1 MLMGFTVLPSPP
13 PISVFIS
20 SPSIPT
26 YDYPYFSLSIIYFFN
41 LLPSFLFFKPLELRH
56 KLHLPTYLTCFLLV
70 FVSLQRL
77 FMLFSS
83 AFHRVFCNF
92 WQGVSFQFFGS
103 RSTLLRQLL
112 QDTHL
117 TTEFSGVPGFH
128 RWSLV
133 PPPPPASRRVAT
145 PFDPTASHHFGH
157 WWFPAKP
164 VFPVAERPPLI
175 GACSSR
181 AVTDGSHCCYCLC
194 VYFFVIFLGLFAV
207 SLSPSLPMFLC
218 LGPCDSI
225 HL

>member
-1 MLMGFTVLPSPP
+1 VLPSPP

-26 YDYPYFSLSIIYFFN
+26 YDYPYFSLSIIYLFN
-41 LLPSFLFFKPLELRH
+41 LLPSFPFFKPLELRH

-83 AFHRVFCNF
+83 AFHQVFCNF

-117 TTEFSGVPGFH
+117 TTGFSGV
-128 RWSLV
+128 S
-133 PPPPPASRRVAT
+133 SSS
-145 PFDPTASHHFGH
+145 TAAC
-157 WWFPAKP
+157 FPARGLHAP
-164 VFPVAERPPLI
+164 ER
-175 GACSSR
+175 SSFWPAR
-181 AVTDGSHCCYCLC
+181 GHP
-194 VYFFVIFLGLFAV
+194 I
-207 SLSPSLPMFLC
+207 
-218 LGPCDSI
+218 
-225 HL
+225 

>member
-1 MLMGFTVLPSPP
+1 VLPSPP

-26 YDYPYFSLSIIYFFN
+26 YDYPYFSLSIIYLFN

-103 RSTLLRQLL
+103 RSTLFRQLL

-117 TTEFSGVPGFH
+117 TTGFSGVPGFH

-157 WWFPAKP
+157 WWFPGKP
-164 VFPVAERPPLI
+164 VFPGLSAARVPHAP
-175 GACSSR
+175 SR
-181 AVTDGSHCCYCLC
+181 TAPTAVTVYVFISLLFFWAYLLYPSPPVYPCFC
-194 VYFFVIFLGLFAV
+194 V
-207 SLSPSLPMFLC
+207 
-218 LGPCDSI
+218 
-225 HL
+225 